1 MHIHTLSDIIYAP
14 LSEMLISAQILCKRS
29 KGGTVISIILQLE
42 RDTMQ
47 IKNIAVSAAIVA
59 ALAFAGCAKKEEAA
73 APAPEAAAPAPEATP
88 APAPEATPAPAADA
102 AAPAAPAADAA
113 AAPAA
118 PAEAAPA
125 PAAK

>member
-1 MHIHTLSDIIYAP
+1 
-14 LSEMLISAQILCKRS
+14 MLLPAQFLCKRS

-73 APAPEAAAPAPEATP
+73 APAPEAAAPAP
-88 APAPEATPAPAADA
+88 AADA

-118 PAEAAPA
+118 APAPEAAPA